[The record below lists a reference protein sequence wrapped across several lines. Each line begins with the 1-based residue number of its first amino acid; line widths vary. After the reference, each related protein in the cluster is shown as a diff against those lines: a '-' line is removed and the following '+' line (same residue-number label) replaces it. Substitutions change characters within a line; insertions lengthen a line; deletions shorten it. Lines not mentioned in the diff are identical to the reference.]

1 MNGSPRV
8 HDRGM
13 STAKTSRITVELE
26 TSADPIRG
34 SIEDAG
40 GKRKPFW
47 GWLELIEALRLAADE
62 PEPAGQPTPGAVAGQ
77 PAKADAPA
85 RRRRRQTPGEEQS

>member
-1 MNGSPRV
+1 MNGSLRV
-8 HDRGM
+8 HDRSM
-13 STAKTSRITVELE
+13 STAKTSRIMVELE

-62 PEPAGQPTPGAVAGQ
+62 PELAAQPKPGASAGQ
-77 PAKADAPA
+77 PAKADAQAP
-85 RRRRRQTPGEEQS
+85 RRRRQTPGEERS